1 MDEIHLDIKKIFRD
15 AMATLGAGVNV
26 ITTNGPAGKC
36 GLTATAVVSIT
47 DSPPTMMVSINR
59 NSATNETFKENTR
72 MAVNILTA
80 EQQLVA
86 EYFGGMHPVSM
97 EERFEKFEFAEGR
110 GGLPILK
117 NAIANLEGS
126 IVATHEVGTHTLFI
140 IELDNMQI
148 KDDGDALIYFNRG
161 FHSLPREQKTQPK

>member
-1 MDEIHLDIKKIFRD
+1 MDEIHQDTKKIFRD
-15 AMATLGAGVNV
+15 AMATLGAGVNI

-47 DSPPTMMVSINR
+47 DSPPTMLVSINK
-59 NSATNETFKENTR
+59 NSATNDSFKANSR
-72 MAVNILTA
+72 MAVNILNA
-80 EQQLVA
+80 DQQLAA

-97 EERFEKFEFAEGR
+97 EERFAKFDFTEGK
-110 GGLPILK
+110 GKLPILK

-140 IELDNMQI
+140 LELDSI
-148 KDDGDALIYFNRG
+148 EIVGSGDALIYFNRQ
-161 FHSLPREQKTQPK
+161 FHQLPRN

>member
-1 MDEIHLDIKKIFRD
+1 MDGIHQDTKKIFRD
-15 AMATLGAGVNV
+15 AMATLGAGVNI

-47 DSPPTMMVSINR
+47 DSPPTMLVSINH
-59 NSATNETFKENTR
+59 NSATNETFKANSR
-72 MAVNILTA
+72 MAVNILNA

-97 EERFEKFEFAEGR
+97 AERFAKFDFTEGR
-110 GGLPILK
+110 GKLPILR

-140 IELDNMQI
+140 LELDSMEI
-148 KDDGDALIYFNRG
+148 ADSGDALIYFNRQ
-161 FHSLPREQKTQPK
+161 FHQLPRN